1 MQMNCKYCHASTGSR
16 TRDTCRKCSMMLIQA
31 MGFLRRYSKNK
42 QTHTPEEIL
51 IELLNNAR
59 IRAVVEKLDSVKK

>member
-1 MQMNCKYCHASTGSR
+1 
-16 TRDTCRKCSMMLIQA
+16 MMLIQA

-59 IRAVVEKLDSVKK
+59 IRAVVEKLNSVKK